1 LAGLIIKNYVFKQL
15 NSLHETDGGGVFQ
28 MLKHGILQ
36 CLKDPLKDIRSTAG
50 ILIGRICDGFPFP
63 SWSEFIQPL
72 LELLQSGND
81 VDVDGSL
88 RAVQRMCEDA
98 CEKLTMDTTIRPLEF
113 LIPSLL
119 HLFSSPEPTFRLRA
133 LESLNSLI
141 FLIPSTQQQTGSN
154 SCALIT
160 HMGSFLSGLSHLAN
174 DENAPVRR
182 AVCQAITL
190 LASFQLAVLEPL
202 MSDICRFMLQA
213 VLDPVA
219 SHRMFTISPTF
230 SQEEPVA
237 LEACEFWWVLLE
249 NHDGCNFLI
258 HQHSNETHDSFIAS
272 LIHHLIARLPLTQAQ
287 VPLPPPPCSA
297 VLTPTGDGRLNM
309 IETKRRQR
317 TAETKRS
324 PSIQFITVAQQP
336 QDVMR
341 RMVKV
346 KRILK
351 KFHQCGL

>member
-1 LAGLIIKNYVFKQL
+1 LSSDLRQLAGLIIKNYVFKQL
-15 NSLHETDGGGVFQ
+15 NSLHDSSDGSGVFQ
-28 MLKHGILQ
+28 ILKHGILQ

-81 VDVDGSL
+81 VYVDGSL

-119 HLFSSPEPTFRLRA
+119 HLLSSPEPTFRLRA

-141 FLIPSTQQQTGSN
+141 FLVPSTQQPGSN

-160 HMGSFLSGLSHLAN
+160 HMGSFLSGLSHLAS

-213 VLDPVA
+213 VLDPVT
-219 SHRMFTISPTF
+219 SHKSLFVNVSLTF
-230 SQEEPVA
+230 P
-237 LEACEFWWVLLE
+237 
-249 NHDGCNFLI
+249 
-258 HQHSNETHDSFIAS
+258 
-272 LIHHLIARLPLTQAQ
+272 
-287 VPLPPPPCSA
+287 
-297 VLTPTGDGRLNM
+297 
-309 IETKRRQR
+309 
-317 TAETKRS
+317 
-324 PSIQFITVAQQP
+324 
-336 QDVMR
+336 
-341 RMVKV
+341 
-346 KRILK
+346 
-351 KFHQCGL
+351 